1 LKGLIYISVFCTSLF
16 LMGFQNNME
25 NSAQLDILPVI
36 DLSPMEDVPVTAKS
50 KEKNDPFFVKHKV
63 NGKEVFIECIVQGIT
78 FRDNGANKGK
88 IHLYVD
94 GVKKEE
100 ISAAAFIVRGLPSGT
115 HQIKL
120 EVVQADDSQLQ
131 MTKEFYVTIP

>member
-36 DLSPMEDVPVTAKS
+36 DLSPMEDVPVTAKNE
-50 KEKNDPFFVKHKV
+50 EKNDPFFVKHKV
-63 NGKEVFIECIVQGIT
+63 NGKEVFIECIVQGVT

-88 IHLYVD
+88 ILLYVD

-100 ISAAAFIVRGLPSGT
+100 ISSAAFIVRGLPSGT
-115 HQIKL
+115 HQLKL

>member
-36 DLSPMEDVPVTAKS
+36 DLSPMEDVPVTAKNE
-50 KEKNDPFFVKHKV
+50 EKNDPFFVKYKV
-63 NGKEVFIECIVQGIT
+63 NGKEVFIECIVQGVT
-78 FRDNGANKGK
+78 FRDNAANKGK
-88 IHLYVD
+88 ILLYVD

-100 ISAAAFIVRGLPSGT
+100 ISSAAFIVRGLPSGT
-115 HQIKL
+115 HQLKL